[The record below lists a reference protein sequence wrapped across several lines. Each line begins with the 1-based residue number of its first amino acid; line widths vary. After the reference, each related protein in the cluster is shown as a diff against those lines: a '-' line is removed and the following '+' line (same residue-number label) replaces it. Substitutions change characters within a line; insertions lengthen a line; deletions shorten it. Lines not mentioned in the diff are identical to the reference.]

1 MKHAMPNL
9 SFPEQANRPQGALRQ
24 AAAAPNEPKA
34 KAGSDRQ

>member
-1 MKHAMPNL
+1 MKHAMPNR
-9 SFPEQANRPQGALRQ
+9 SFPKQANRPQVPLRH